1 VNPVS
6 LEAPAASS
14 STAAASE
21 RAAQLRQRAIQ
32 ASVTVALLL
41 IAVKLSAWVATG
53 SVSLL
58 SSLLDSSLDA
68 AASIV
73 NFLAVR
79 HAITPA
85 DREHRFGHGKA
96 EPLAGLAQS
105 AFIAGSAALL
115 LVQSVERLWDP
126 VEVRHVGAGIG
137 VMLFSIVATLLLVR
151 YQRYVIA
158 QTGSIAISADELH
171 YRGDIALNGSVIVSL
186 ALSGLLNWRYAD
198 PIFGAGIALWIL
210 WSAWQIVRSAMVQL
224 MDREL
229 PEQDRKRIREIALA
243 HPEVL
248 AVHDL
253 RTRSAG
259 PTAFLQIHIEMDGN
273 MTLAHAHEVAD
284 AVEAQ
289 LREAFPHAEIIIHQ
303 DPSGIEEPH
312 LSFPQP
318 QRRVP
323 ARRKAG

>member
-1 VNPVS
+1 MIPV
-6 LEAPAASS
+6 LLATPAASP
-14 STAAASE
+14 ASAGE
-21 RAAQLRQRAIQ
+21 RAAQLRQRATQ
-32 ASVTVALLL
+32 ASVAVALLL

-68 AASIV
+68 AAWIV

-79 HAITPA
+79 HAVTPA

-115 LVQSVERLWDP
+115 LVQAVQRLWQP
-126 VEVRHVGAGIG
+126 VEVRHAGAGIG

-151 YQRYVIA
+151 YQRYVIG
-158 QTGSIAISADELH
+158 QTGSLAISADELH
-171 YRGDIALNGSVIVSL
+171 YRGDVVLNGSVIVSL
-186 ALSGLLNWRYAD
+186 AVSSLLDWPYAD

-229 PEQDRKRIREIALA
+229 PEQDRKRLREIALA

-253 RTRSAG
+253 RTRAAG
-259 PTAFLQIHIEMDGN
+259 PTAFVQIHIEMDGD
-273 MTLAHAHEVAD
+273 MTLAHAHEVSD
-284 AVEAQ
+284 EVET
-289 LREAFPHAEIIIHQ
+289 RVRDAFPNAEIIIHQ
-303 DPSGIEEPH
+303 DPLGVDEARV
-312 LSFPQP
+312 SFPQP
-318 QRRVP
+318 PV
-323 ARRKAG
+323 AAERKAG